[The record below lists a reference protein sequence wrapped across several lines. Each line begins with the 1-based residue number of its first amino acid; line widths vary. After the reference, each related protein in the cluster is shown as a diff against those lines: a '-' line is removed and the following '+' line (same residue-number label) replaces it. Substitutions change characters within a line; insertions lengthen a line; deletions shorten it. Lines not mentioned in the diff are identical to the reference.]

1 MRAKVIY
8 ESMFGNTRDI
18 AEAIGEGLSASSA
31 VEVVEVGSAD
41 RDLGPSV
48 HLLVIGG
55 PTHAFGL
62 SRTKTREDAARQLGS
77 TPVSRDIGIREWLDN
92 ARRAFPGT
100 SAAAF
105 DTKIDKPVPGSAAHG
120 AEKRLRKL
128 GFHIAGDAQHFHVTD
143 VSGPLVPGELDR
155 ARAWG
160 ARLGAEIAS
169 RRAVDEHDPGA
180 AHAR

>member
-18 AEAIGEGLSASSA
+18 ADAIGEGLSAYG
-31 VEVVEVGSAD
+31 ETDVVEVGTAD
-41 RDLGPSV
+41 RDIGPSV
-48 HLLVIGG
+48 DLLVVGG

-62 SRTKTREDAARQLGS
+62 SRTKTREDAGRQLGS
-77 TPVSRDIGIREWLDN
+77 PPVSSGIGIREWLDN

-105 DTKIDKPVPGSAAHG
+105 DTKIDKPVPGSAGRG

-128 GFHIAGDAQHFHVTD
+128 GFHVAADAQHFHVTD
-143 VSGPLVPGELDR
+143 VSGPLVEGELAR

-160 ARLGAEIAS
+160 AQLGAQIAAAS
-169 RRAVDEHDPGA
+169 PPAVT
-180 AHAR
+180 RK